1 MRAGARSFHWK
12 MPGAMKINSLS
23 ETAVTITLGEVIS
36 PEMHREVMRLCSFLR
51 ESALEEMAEIV
62 PGYSSVTVFV
72 GVDFYRRHRSLKEYF
87 SGICKQY
94 VLQDKIDLPVS
105 SRKVEIPVDYSGE
118 DLEIVA
124 GYCGLPVKEVVDIHS
139 VTEYVVAMIGF
150 RPGFPYLL
158 GLDPRLTV
166 PRRST
171 PRLRVPKGSVAIGGQ
186 QTGIYPGESPGGW
199 HIIGYTTAEL
209 FDVNRTP
216 PNLFQVGDTVK
227 FRPA

>member
-1 MRAGARSFHWK
+1 MRAGDRSFHWK
-12 MPGAMKINSLS
+12 MPEPMKINSLS

-36 PEMHREVMRLCSFLR
+36 LEMHREVMRFCSFLR
-51 ESALEEMAEIV
+51 ESALEKPVEIV
-62 PGYSSVTVFV
+62 PGYASVTVFV
-72 GVDFYRRHRSLKEYF
+72 SIDFYRRHRSLKEYF
-87 SGICKQY
+87 SGICEQY
-94 VLQDKIDLPVS
+94 EREDKRDLPVS

-118 DLEIVA
+118 DLEEVA
-124 GYCGLPVKEVVDIHS
+124 DYCGLPVKEVVDIHS
-139 VTEYVVAMIGF
+139 GTEYVVAMIGF

-199 HIIGYTTAEL
+199 HIIGYTTEKL
-209 FDVNRTP
+209 FDVNRTL
-216 PNLFQVGDTVK
+216 PNLLQVGDTVR
-227 FRPA
+227 FRQT